1 MTCNRGSY
9 TVENLTVWSIERKK
23 KEGERERRKGGEE
36 EKIIMEKIGG
46 CTCRKNRHGKFIREH
61 KFKERI

>member
-1 MTCNRGSY
+1 M
-9 TVENLTVWSIERKK
+9 WSIERKK

-61 KFKERI
+61 NSQKEFEEQKKY

>member
-1 MTCNRGSY
+1 M
-9 TVENLTVWSIERKK
+9 WSIERKK

-46 CTCRKNRHGKFIREH
+46 CKCRKNRHGKFIREH
-61 KFKERI
+61 KFTERI

>member
-1 MTCNRGSY
+1 M
-9 TVENLTVWSIERKK
+9 WSIERKK

-61 KFKERI
+61 KFTERI